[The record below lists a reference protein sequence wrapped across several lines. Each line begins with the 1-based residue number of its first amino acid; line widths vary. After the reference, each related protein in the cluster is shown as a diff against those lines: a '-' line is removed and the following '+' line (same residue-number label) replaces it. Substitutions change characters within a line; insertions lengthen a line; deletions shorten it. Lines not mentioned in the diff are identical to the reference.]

1 MAKEEGS
8 AAIGARLRAARERKG
23 LTVLQSAEKLHM
35 DARLLEA
42 LEASDFASLGA
53 DVYVRGHLRRYA
65 DLVGESGAEL
75 QTLYS
80 GVTPASTPD
89 LTRIPRAD
97 HNPETS
103 PLLLPALITVVA
115 LALAGVVW
123 WLGSLPRS
131 KTQPVAV
138 MTQPANSV
146 SAAGLSPESAHST
159 LVPDL
164 KDTGVGA
171 DSQASA
177 AGAAAPVIA
186 TTSAPTTAAPD
197 GQVHLAFKV
206 AEPSWIKVWD
216 ASDKALIDTMMASG
230 SSRVVDGAAPL
241 RVVVGNAHAVGLAV
255 NGRLVGLDSLVR
267 RRGDARFT
275 VDAAGQIS
283 ATPQPVRGQ

>member
-8 AAIGARLRAARERKG
+8 ANIGARLRAARERKG

-97 HNPETS
+97 HNPEAS

-131 KTQPVAV
+131 KAHPVAAA
-138 MTQPANSV
+138 TQPANSV
-146 SAAGLSPESAHST
+146 SAAGLSPEPAHSA

-164 KDTGVGA
+164 KDTGAGA
-171 DSQASA
+171 DSPASTA
-177 AGAAAPVIA
+177 PAPVIA
-186 TTSAPTTAAPD
+186 TTAAPTTTAPD

-255 NGRLVGLDSLVR
+255 NGQLVSLDSLVR
-267 RRGDARFT
+267 RRGDARLT
-275 VDAAGQIS
+275 VDAAGRIS
-283 ATPQPVRGQ
+283 ATPQPARGQ